1 MAEHGNAWVGRNFE
15 RRDDA
20 PNPVLVSTYRKYVTL
35 VCASLG
41 RNLTRDEL
49 NLCRISFTNQMPVA
63 SFLIRLD
70 AEMEL

>member
-1 MAEHGNAWVGRNFE
+1 MAERGNAWVARNFE
-15 RRDDA
+15 RRGDA
-20 PNPVLVSTYRKYVTL
+20 PNPVLVSTYREYAAL
-35 VCASLG
+35 VHASLC

-49 NLCRISFTNQMPVA
+49 DLCRISFANQMPVA

>member
-1 MAEHGNAWVGRNFE
+1 MAECGNAWVNRNFE

-20 PNPVLVSTYRKYVTL
+20 PNSVMVSTYRKYVTL
-35 VCASLG
+35 VRASLG

-49 NLCRISFTNQMPVA
+49 DLCRISFANQMPVA